1 MSTLAEARHSVD
13 VLKINNVSELDRDIV
28 FNYGLNYSYPSIETL
43 LARSHLY
50 KTVPSYQ
57 GNPFISKGLFS
68 LVDWK
73 YADVGLKKAVEDSGY
88 PFDPTNPKFP
98 REVY

>member
-1 MSTLAEARHSVD
+1 VSTLAEARHSVD